1 MRQSL
6 GLDVGG
12 TQTRW
17 AVMGPGESV
26 IAQGSVAGFSAM
38 QLDTEAGQ
46 NQVSD
51 LLASLAVQV
60 AACGGTSVMVAG
72 VTGFGSAQDRRS
84 AALRALLVRHL
95 QMAPEAV
102 RLSSDIELA
111 CLAAFEP
118 GQGYLVYAGTGS
130 IAGFVDER
138 GEFHRAGGRG
148 GILDD
153 GGSGYWITLEALR
166 KIWRIEDERPGAWV
180 DSAMAVTL
188 FEAIGGSDW
197 SLSRELV
204 YGASRGRIG
213 QLAMVVA
220 ASVDQ
225 DPGAGDILRRSGY
238 ELARLGNA
246 MLSRFGTR
254 PLVLGG
260 RVAQLHPLIE
270 LSMRERL
277 PPGCD
282 LRQLDLQAHVAAARM
297 ALGSFGKLA
306 VGSL

>member
-1 MRQSL
+1 MMRQSL

-17 AVMGPGESV
+17 AVMAIDESV
-26 IAQGSVAGFSAM
+26 VAQGSVAGFSAM
-38 QLDTEAGQ
+38 QLDTEVGQ
-46 NQVSD
+46 SQVSGV
-51 LLASLAVQV
+51 LASLAMQV
-60 AACGGTSVMVAG
+60 AASGGASGIYAG

-84 AALRALLVRHL
+84 VALRALLVRHL
-95 QMAPEAV
+95 QIAPEAV
-102 RLSSDIELA
+102 RLSSDIELS
-111 CLAAFEP
+111 CLCAFEP

-138 GEFHRAGGRG
+138 REFHRAGGRG

-166 KIWRIEDERPGAWV
+166 KIWRTEDERPGSWV
-180 DSAMAVTL
+180 DSAMAVAL
-188 FEAIGGSDW
+188 FDAIGGSDW
-197 SLSRELV
+197 ALSRELI
-204 YGASRGRIG
+204 YGADRGRIG
-213 QLAMVVA
+213 QLAVAVA
-220 ASVDQ
+220 ASADK
-225 DPGAGDILRRSGY
+225 DPRAGDVLRSAGY

-254 PLVLGG
+254 ALALGG
-260 RVAQLHPLIE
+260 RVPLLHPLIE

-277 PPGCD
+277 PADCD

-297 ALGSFGKLA
+297 ALGILGK
-306 VGSL
+306 